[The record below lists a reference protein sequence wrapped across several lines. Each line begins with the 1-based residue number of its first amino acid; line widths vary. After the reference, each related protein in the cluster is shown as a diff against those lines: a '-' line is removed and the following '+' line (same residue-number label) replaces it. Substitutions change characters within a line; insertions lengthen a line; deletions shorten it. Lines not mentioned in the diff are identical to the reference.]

1 MLTAGYCQKQRSYTD
16 DDDDND
22 DDDDYDDNLVCKFGI
37 PHLQIWTETKEEKS
51 LKKTTNYFNS
61 LPVFKATLQMRAPW
75 NLALC

>member
-51 LKKTTNYFNS
+51 LKKQQTTLIAYPY
-61 LPVFKATLQMRAPW
+61 LKQHCRWVHLGI
-75 NLALC
+75 